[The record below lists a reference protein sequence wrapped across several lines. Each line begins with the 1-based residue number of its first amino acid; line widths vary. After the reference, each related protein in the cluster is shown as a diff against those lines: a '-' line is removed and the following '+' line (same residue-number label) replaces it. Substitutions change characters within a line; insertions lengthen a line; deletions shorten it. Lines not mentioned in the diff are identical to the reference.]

1 MTERRDVPDRP
12 ERPQRRE
19 RIERAERRERPQ
31 RPTREAPPQPGG
43 LADEERA
50 VYVISV
56 AAELAGVHPQ
66 TLRQYERLGL
76 LRPSRTSGNTRR
88 YSQRDIETLRLIQD
102 LTQGQGI
109 NLAGVKVIMAMRVQM
124 EAMQARADRADR
136 DRVGE
141 DRRPSGAIVPLRDL
155 PRAPWGD
162 A

>member
-1 MTERRDVPDRP
+1 MTGRRQVPDRP
-12 ERPQRRE
+12 ERPARREQIERAQRRE
-19 RIERAERRERPQ
+19 RPE
-31 RPTREAPPQPGG
+31 RPTREVHPDHGG
-43 LADEERA
+43 VADEDRA

-124 EAMQARADRADR
+124 QAMQARADRAE
-136 DRVGE
+136 E